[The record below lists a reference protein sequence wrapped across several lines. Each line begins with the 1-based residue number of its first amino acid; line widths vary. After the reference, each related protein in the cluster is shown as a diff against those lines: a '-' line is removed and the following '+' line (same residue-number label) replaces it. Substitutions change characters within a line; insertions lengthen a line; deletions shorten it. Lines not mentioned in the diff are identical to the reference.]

1 MASVVLLLSELLG
14 CESASMLAADRYIM
28 GGRLSSPR
36 EFRPA
41 VTAAASP
48 AKQDERRL
56 GKGTGPEQRTNS
68 EESFEFEN
76 LAASRIEIDVMW
88 P

>member
-48 AKQDERRL
+48 AKQDERRP
-56 GKGTGPEQRTNS
+56 GAGTGPEQRRNS

>member
-14 CESASMLAADRYIM
+14 CESASMLAADRYIT
-28 GGRLSSPR
+28 GGHLSSPR
-36 EFRPA
+36 EFRPT

-48 AKQDERRL
+48 AKQDER
-56 GKGTGPEQRTNS
+56 TEQRRNS
-68 EESFEFEN
+68 EESFEFEK